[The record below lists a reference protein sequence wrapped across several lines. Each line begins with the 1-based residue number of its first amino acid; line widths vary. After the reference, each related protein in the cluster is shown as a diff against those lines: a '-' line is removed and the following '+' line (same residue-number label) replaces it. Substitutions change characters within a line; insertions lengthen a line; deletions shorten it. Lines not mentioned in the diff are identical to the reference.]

1 MFTTHADITL
11 DDTFSA
17 LAYHWACGLARELP
31 YGSARM
37 ADELIRRTADGRL
50 TLPELENTVSRLN
63 SHLLFGHRMA
73 AELSALDRLPAG
85 VRWNDEHQRLTIDG
99 FRYDLIPDA
108 HLAEQVGELQDAR
121 AKR

>member
-1 MFTTHADITL
+1 MFTTHTDTDI
-11 DDTFSA
+11 DGTFSA
-17 LAYHWACGLARELP
+17 LAYHWACDLARELP
-31 YGSARM
+31 YGST
-37 ADELIRRTADGRL
+37 RTADDLIRKAADGDL
-50 TLPELENTVSRLN
+50 TLAALENTVSRLN
-63 SHLLFGHRMA
+63 SRLLFGHRMA
-73 AELSALDRLPAG
+73 AELSTLDRLPAG